1 MAEEINERPV
11 LKIKW
16 MLLDYVIEII
26 AALLLISIW
35 LYVIISYQNLPDT
48 IAIHFNFNGEAD
60 GYSSKSGIWA
70 MPIVGTALWMLLSI
84 INQFP
89 HSFNFPYKLN
99 AVNIELQYR
108 MAQRFMRFMKV
119 WICSIFLYAA
129 YSIKESSMN
138 SDFKSNSGIFAIL
151 FSMIIFMGI
160 YFYFARKN
168 K

>member
-1 MAEEINERPV
+1 MAEEITERPV

-16 MLLDYVIEII
+16 QILDYVIEII
-26 AALLLISIW
+26 AALLLIAIW
-35 LYVIISYQNLPDT
+35 FYVIVSYQNLPDT

-70 MPIVGTALWMLLSI
+70 MPIVGSVLWMLLSI

-89 HSFNFPYKLN
+89 HAFNFPYKLN
-99 AVNIELQYR
+99 NANIELQYK
-108 MAQRFMRFMKV
+108 MAQRFMRFIKV
-119 WICSIFLYAA
+119 WICSIFLYAV
-129 YSIKESSMN
+129 YSIKESSTN
-138 SDFKSNSGIFAIL
+138 NDFKSINGIFVIL
-151 FSMIIFMGI
+151 SSMIIFMGI